1 MYILFIYTAFE
12 DLMRVDC
19 KENLLRSTPDV
30 LKTQVYIKNKWIYT
44 YMYIYIHIIY

>member
-1 MYILFIYTAFE
+1 MSTIYKFICNMYILFIYTAFE

-30 LKTQVYIKNKWIYT
+30 LKTQVYIKNK
-44 YMYIYIHIIY
+44 